1 MAKLILILGDQ
12 LSPALAS
19 LRDVQPDDVILLA
32 EVKAEANY
40 VKHHQ
45 LKIVLIFSAMHAI
58 SHKVL
63 REQRLYQVH
72 YIDYPRQI
80 PSLYRS
86 CGCKRSVQQPADC
99 NKLGRH

>member
-32 EVKAEANY
+32 EVKAEAHY

-45 LKIVLIFSAMHAI
+45 LKIVLIFSAMRHFA
-58 SHKVL
+58 KVL
-63 REQRLYQVH
+63 REQGLPTTSSLAV
-72 YIDYPRQI
+72 
-80 PSLYRS
+80 PSCR
-86 CGCKRSVQQPADC
+86 
-99 NKLGRH
+99 